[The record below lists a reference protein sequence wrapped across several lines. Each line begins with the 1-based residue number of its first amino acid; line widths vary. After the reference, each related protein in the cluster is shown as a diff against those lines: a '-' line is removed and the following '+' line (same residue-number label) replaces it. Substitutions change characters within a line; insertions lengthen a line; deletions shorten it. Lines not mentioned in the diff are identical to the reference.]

1 MCGISGYISESDKYS
16 KNDDILENI
25 KHRGPDSNN
34 TIKFKH
40 QDFNILLKFFRL
52 AIIDIEN
59 GIQPFVYEN
68 VNRKVYILCNGEIYN
83 YKKIISEYKFDTK
96 SDCHVILDLYLK
108 VGIVDTLKLLDGE
121 FAFVLLDISDND
133 FTIYFCRDRFGIR
146 PLFYNL
152 DDDGFCFS
160 SELKGLVSKK
170 GQQVEPRKI
179 HKLNMITK
187 NMVSIDY
194 YTIEKKYY
202 DDIDIN
208 YNSHA
213 LIRSSLIMSVKDRLN
228 SERPIGCL
236 LSGGL
241 DSSLIAG
248 IASKLLKEENKK
260 LHTFSIGM
268 DNDSPDIEYA
278 RKVSKYIDSIHHEVI
293 IPVEKWIESLP
304 NVIKQIETYDVTTIR
319 ATTGQY
325 LLAKWISENTDI
337 KVLLN
342 GDGSD
347 EICSGYIYFYNAP
360 DVSSSHNENI
370 TLLNE
375 IHKYDVLRV
384 DRGISAFGL
393 EARVPFLAHYFVDL
407 YLSIDKNLRNPIK
420 NVRMEKDLLRKS
432 FINGNIIPE
441 EVLLR
446 KKEAFSDGVSSHKK
460 SWFEYIQEYVDT
472 QVSDIEFEKHINN
485 FPSKEAYWYKKIFDE
500 TYPNSGIKFDYWM
513 PKWCDIKNEPSARVL
528 KEY

>member
-1 MCGISGYISESDKYS
+1 MCGISGYILEKDTYLNF
-16 KNDDILENI
+16 KNVLDNV
-25 KHRGPDSNN
+25 KHRGPDNN
-34 TIKFKH
+34 NEIRLNH
-40 QDFNILLKFFRL
+40 DRFNILLKFFRL

-59 GIQPFVYEN
+59 GSQPFVYETE
-68 VNRKVYILCNGEIYN
+68 NRKVFLLCNGEIYN
-83 YKKIISEYKFDTK
+83 YKKIIDEYNLETK

-108 VGIVDTLKLLDGE
+108 IGLIETLKLLDGE
-121 FAFVLLDISDND
+121 FAFVILDICDND
-133 FTIYFCRDRFGIR
+133 FTVYFGRDRFGIR

-152 DDDGFCFS
+152 DENGFCFS
-160 SELKGLVSKK
+160 SELKGLISKK

-179 HKLNMITK
+179 YKLNMTTRNI
-187 NMVSIDY
+187 VLIDY

-202 DDIDIN
+202 NFDTDNDS
-208 YNSHA
+208 YSL
-213 LIRSSLIMSVKDRLN
+213 LIRTSLILSVKDRLN

-248 IASKLLKEENKK
+248 IASKLLKEEGKK

-268 DNDSPDIEYA
+268 DHDSPDIEYA
-278 RKVSKYIDSIHHEVI
+278 RKVAKYIDSIHHEVI
-293 IPVEKWIESLP
+293 IPVEKWIESLES
-304 NVIKQIETYDVTTIR
+304 VIKQIETYDITTIR

-347 EICSGYIYFYNAP
+347 EICAGYIYFYNAP
-360 DVSSSHNENI
+360 DSISSHNENI
-370 TLLNE
+370 RLLND

-407 YLSIDKNLRNPIK
+407 YLSIDKSLRNPIK
-420 NVRMEKDLLRKS
+420 NIRMEKDLLRKS
-432 FINGNIIPE
+432 FAGQNIIPD
-441 EVLLR
+441 EVLFR

-460 SWFEYIQEYVDT
+460 SWFEYIKEYVDKIVT
-472 QVSDIEFEKHINN
+472 DEEYNKCKIN

-500 TYPNSGIKFDYWM
+500 NYSESGIKFEYWM
-513 PKWCDIKNEPSARVL
+513 PKWCNINNEPSARVL

>member
-1 MCGISGYISESDKYS
+1 MCGISGYVSEFDKYS
-16 KNDDILENI
+16 KNVYNLENI

-34 TIKFKH
+34 NIKFKYKN
-40 QDFNILLKFFRL
+40 FNISLSFFRL
-52 AIIDIEN
+52 AIIDIKN
-59 GIQPFVYEN
+59 GMQPFIYEN
-68 VNRKVYILCNGEIYN
+68 ENRKVYLLCNGEIYN
-83 YKKIISEYKFDTK
+83 YKKIIEEYVLNTK

-108 VGIVDTLKLLDGE
+108 FGIMETLKVLDGE
-121 FAFVLLDISDND
+121 FAFVLLDLNDDD
-133 FTIYFCRDRFGIR
+133 FTVYFCRDRFGIR

-152 DDDGFCFS
+152 DENGFCFS
-160 SELKGLVSKK
+160 SEFKGLVSEK

-179 HKLNMITK
+179 HKLNMFSK
-187 NMVSIDY
+187 NIVSIDY
-194 YTIEKKYY
+194 YTIERKYY
-202 DDIDIN
+202 NFDVN
-208 YNSHA
+208 LNMHS
-213 LIRSSLIMSVKDRLN
+213 LIRGSLITSVKDRLN

-268 DNDSPDIEYA
+268 DKDSPDIEYA
-278 RKVSKYIDSIHHEVI
+278 RKVANFIESIHHEVI
-293 IPVEKWIESLP
+293 IPVEEWIETLP
-304 NVIKQIETYDVTTIR
+304 NVIKQIETYDITTIR

-325 LLAKWISENTDI
+325 LLAKWISKNTDI

-360 DVSSSHNENI
+360 DAVSSHNENI
-370 TLLNE
+370 RLLNE

-407 YLSIDKNLRNPIK
+407 YISIDKSFRNPIK
-420 NVRMEKDLLRKS
+420 NIRMEKDLLRKS
-432 FINGNIIPE
+432 FINENIIPE

-472 QVSDIEFEKHINN
+472 QVSDDEFEKYKNN

-500 TYPNSGIKFDYWM
+500 TYPNSGIKFEYWM
-513 PKWCDIKNEPSARVL
+513 PKWCSIKNEPSARVL

>member
-1 MCGISGYISESDKYS
+1 MCGISGYILEGYDYS
-16 KNDDILENI
+16 KNDKILENI

-34 TIKFKH
+34 NIKFKY
-40 QDFNILLKFFRL
+40 QNFNISLSFFRL
-52 AIIDIEN
+52 AIIDIQN
-59 GIQPFVYEN
+59 GIQPFIYEKE
-68 VNRKVYILCNGEIYN
+68 NRKVYLLCNGEIYN
-83 YKKIISEYKFDTK
+83 YKKIIEEYEFDTK

-108 VGIVDTLKLLDGE
+108 FGIMETLKVLDGE
-121 FAFVLLDISDND
+121 FAFVLLDLCDDD

-152 DDDGFCFS
+152 DENGFCFA

-170 GQQVEPRKI
+170 GKQVEPRKI
-179 HKLNMITK
+179 HKLNMISK
-187 NMVSIDY
+187 NIVSIDY
-194 YTIEKKYY
+194 YNIERKYY
-202 DDIDIN
+202 DFDIN
-208 YNSHA
+208 LNMHN
-213 LIRSSLIMSVKDRLN
+213 LIKGSLITSVKDRLN

-241 DSSLIAG
+241 DSSLISG
-248 IASKLLKEENKK
+248 IASKLLKEEKKK

-268 DNDSPDIEYA
+268 DKDSPDIEYA
-278 RKVSKYIDSIHHEVI
+278 RKVAKFIDSIHHEVI
-293 IPVEKWIESLP
+293 IPVEEWIKSLP
-304 NVIKQIETYDVTTIR
+304 NVIKQIETYDITTIR

-347 EICSGYIYFYNAP
+347 EICAGYIYFYNAP
-360 DVSSSHNENI
+360 DAVSSHNENI
-370 TLLNE
+370 RLLNE

-407 YLSIDKNLRNPIK
+407 YLSIDKTFRNPIK

-432 FINGNIIPE
+432 FINENIIPE

-460 SWFEYIQEYVDT
+460 SWFEYIQDYVDT
-472 QVSDIEFEKHINN
+472 QVSNEEFEKYKNI

-500 TYPNSGIKFDYWM
+500 EYANSGIKFEYWM
-513 PKWCDIKNEPSARVL
+513 PKWCSIKNEPSARVL